1 MALTVGQQYSGFTLQ
16 EITKVKEINSTAYQF
31 THKKSGARL
40 LFMENEDDN
49 KVFSITFRT
58 PPSDSTGVAHIV
70 EHSVLCGSRKFPMK
84 EPFVELIKGS
94 LNTYLNAMTFSD
106 KTMYPVA
113 SRNDKDFQNLM
124 DVYLDAVFYPV
135 MYDCPEVFMQEG
147 WHYEAESKEADLTYK
162 GVVYNEMK
170 GAFSSPEAILDKEIL
185 ASLFPDTTYG
195 YESGGDPDVI
205 PALTLEGFLGF
216 HRKYYHPSNS
226 YIYLYGKMDIEE
238 KLAFL
243 DKEYLAAFTAK
254 SIDSAITN
262 QELFTE
268 PKFVEA
274 FYPASANEDIHD
286 KTFLS
291 LNCIVGQAEETE
303 TMMALQILEHF
314 LLRTQ
319 SAPLKK
325 ALIDANIGKDVLSSF
340 ADSILQPCFSIIVSG
355 SDEAKVEAFKRV
367 TKETLANLVRDGIDR
382 ELIEASINLLEFK
395 LREADFGQSPK
406 GLIYNIKCMDSWLY
420 DASPLLGISYEKP
433 LRNIKQALGN
443 RYFEQL
449 IESKFLNNSHM
460 TLVVLKPKQGMGE
473 MRAREIKAELAA
485 QKQKLS
491 ELELE
496 QFVAMTKKLKLRQE
510 TPDTAEALATI
521 PLLKLQDI
529 EPKSEQLVLE
539 EKLEEHTKVLFH
551 PLTTNRIAYLNL
563 YFNAATIP
571 QELVSYAFL
580 LAEFLGKVSTERYN
594 YGELANVVNSSTGG
608 IAYDVIAFTESHSAE
623 VYYPKFKIK
632 AKALVEKLPKLC
644 EIIAEV
650 ITKSKFDDKKR
661 MKELIAQLKS
671 SLEMYLL
678 RNAQQVVAGRV
689 LSYFSP
695 ASRYNEQG
703 LLSFYEFIV
712 ELDKNFEGKY
722 PVIQENFAKI
732 MPMIFNKNELV
743 TSITLEKNDYQTFV
757 EAYPKIVDGLNEQK
771 FAEQTYAFEI
781 NPLNEGLMTSSKI
794 QYVAKGANF
803 NRLGFKFT
811 GSLRVLETILRY
823 DYMWNRIRVQGGA
836 YGAFTQFRRT
846 GNMVFGSYRDPN
858 LTETIDVYDE
868 TAAYMRNF
876 TVDEREMT
884 KYIIGTMS
892 SLDTPLTAQMK
903 GEVAAEC
910 YIRHITQADIQ
921 GERNQ
926 VLTTGQ
932 QDIRDLAALID
943 ACMKE
948 NYLCVL
954 GGEEKIKENKAVF
967 HQLKHV
973 FS

>member
-16 EITKVKEINSTAYQF
+16 EITKVKEISSTAYQF

-712 ELDKNFEGKY
+712 ELDKNFDGKY

-954 GGEEKIKENKAVF
+954 GGEEKIKENKAVC

>member
-16 EITKVKEINSTAYQF
+16 EITKVKEINSTSYQF

-254 SIDSAITN
+254 PIDSAITN

-303 TMMALQILEHF
+303 MMMALQILEHF

-580 LAEFLGKVSTERYN
+580 LAEFLGKVSTEKYN

-712 ELDKNFEGKY
+712 ELDKNFDVKY

>member
-16 EITKVKEINSTAYQF
+16 EITKVKEISSTAYQF

-491 ELELE
+491 EFELE

-712 ELDKNFEGKY
+712 ELDKNFDGKY

>member
-16 EITKVKEINSTAYQF
+16 EITKVKEINSTSYQF

-367 TKETLANLVRDGIDR
+367 TNETLANLVRDGIDR

-491 ELELE
+491 QVELE

-712 ELDKNFEGKY
+712 ELDKNFDGKY

>member
-1 MALTVGQQYSGFTLQ
+1 MSLIVGQEYSGFELK
-16 EITKVKEINSTAYQF
+16 EIAEVKEIGSTAYQF
-31 THKKSGARL
+31 IHKKSGAKL

-58 PPSDSTGVAHIV
+58 PPNDSTGVPHIV

-84 EPFVELIKGS
+84 EPFVELVKGS

-147 WHYEAESKEADLTYK
+147 WHYEAESKDSELRYK

-205 PALTLEGFLGF
+205 PELTLEGFLAF
-216 HRKYYHPSNS
+216 HQKYYHPSNS
-226 YIYLYGKMDIEE
+226 YIYLYGKMDIVE
-238 KLAFL
+238 KLSFL
-243 DKEYLAAFTAK
+243 DKEYLSAFEAK
-254 SIDSAITN
+254 SIDSTIEE
-262 QELFTE
+262 QKLFSE
-268 PKFVEA
+268 PKYVESY
-274 FYPASANEDIHD
+274 YPASANEDIRE

-291 LNCIVGQAEETE
+291 LNCIVGKAEETE

-340 ADSILQPCFSIIVSG
+340 ADSILQPSFSIIVSG
-355 SDEAKVEAFKRV
+355 SDVDQVEAFKRV
-367 TKETLANLVRDGIDR
+367 TKETLEKLVREGIDR

-420 DASPLLGISYEKP
+420 DANPLLGISYEKP
-433 LRNIKQALGN
+433 LEHIKSALDN
-443 RYFEQL
+443 RYFEKL
-449 IESKFLNNSHM
+449 IETRFLNNSHM
-460 TLVVLKPKQGMGE
+460 TLVVLKPKQGLGE
-473 MRAREIKAELAA
+473 LRAKEIRTELAA
-485 QKQKLS
+485 HKAKLS
-491 ELELE
+491 ETEIE
-496 QFVAMTKKLKLRQE
+496 NYIEMTKKLQLRQE
-510 TPDTAEALATI
+510 TPDTPDALATI

-529 EPKSEQLVLE
+529 EPKSEQLILE
-539 EKLEEHTKVLFH
+539 EKNILNTQVLFH
-551 PLTTNRIAYLNL
+551 PIPTNKIAYLNL
-563 YFNAATIP
+563 YFDAATLP
-571 QELVSYAFL
+571 QDLVLYAYL
-580 LAEFLGKVSTERYN
+580 LAELLGKVSTEN
-594 YGELANVVNSSTGG
+594 YEYSSLANEVNSSTGG

-623 VYYPKFKIK
+623 VYYPKFKVK
-632 AKALVEKLPKLC
+632 AKALVKKLPNLMKLLS
-644 EIIAEV
+644 EV
-650 ITKSKFDDKKR
+650 LTKSKFDDKKR
-661 MKELIAQLKS
+661 VKELIAQLKS

-712 ELDKNFEGKY
+712 DLNKNFESRY
-722 PVIQENFAKI
+722 AVIQENFAKI
-732 MPMIFNKNELV
+732 MPMLFNKNEMV
-743 TSITLEKNDYQTFV
+743 TSITLDKSDYDIFAK
-757 EAYPKIVDGLNEQK
+757 EYPKFLNVLHDIK
-771 FAEQTYAFEI
+771 FTKQEYEFTI
-781 NPLNEGLMTSSKI
+781 DKLNEGLMTSSKI

-803 NRLGFKFT
+803 NRLGFAFS

-823 DYMWNRIRVQGGA
+823 DYLWNRIRVQGGA

-858 LTETIDVYDE
+858 LAETIDVYNE
-868 TAAYMRNF
+868 TANYMRNF

-884 KYIIGTMS
+884 KYIIGSMS
-892 SLDTPLTAQMK
+892 TLDTPLTPQMK

-910 YIRHITQADIQ
+910 HIRHITQADIQ
-921 GERNQ
+921 RERDQ
-926 VLTTGQ
+926 VLATKQ
-932 QDIRDLAALID
+932 EDIRSLANLID

-954 GGEEKIKENKAVF
+954 GGEEKIKENKEIFNSLKQVF
-967 HQLKHV
+967 N
-973 FS
+973 

>member
-16 EITKVKEINSTAYQF
+16 EITKVKEISSTAYQF

-563 YFNAATIP
+563 YFNAVTIP

-903 GEVAAEC
+903 GKVAAEC

>member
-16 EITKVKEINSTAYQF
+16 EITKVKEINSTSYQF

-367 TKETLANLVRDGIDR
+367 TNETLANLVRDGIDR

>member
-16 EITKVKEINSTAYQF
+16 EITKVKEINSTSYQF

-367 TKETLANLVRDGIDR
+367 TNETLANLVRDGIDR

-712 ELDKNFEGKY
+712 ELDKNFDGKY

>member
-16 EITKVKEINSTAYQF
+16 EITKVKEINSTSYQF

-367 TKETLANLVRDGIDR
+367 TNETLANLVRDGIDR

-712 ELDKNFEGKY
+712 ELDKNFDVKY

>member
-367 TKETLANLVRDGIDR
+367 TNETLANLVRDGIDR

-712 ELDKNFEGKY
+712 ELDKNFDVKY

>member
-367 TKETLANLVRDGIDR
+367 TNETLANLVRDGIDR

-563 YFNAATIP
+563 YFNAVTIP

-712 ELDKNFEGKY
+712 ELDKNFDVKY